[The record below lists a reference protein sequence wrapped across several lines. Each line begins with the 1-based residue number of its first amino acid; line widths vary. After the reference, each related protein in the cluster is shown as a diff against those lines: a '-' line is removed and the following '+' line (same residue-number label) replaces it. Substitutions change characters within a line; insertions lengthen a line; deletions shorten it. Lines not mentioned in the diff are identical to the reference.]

1 MVFHFL
7 SGIAALKEVLEHCL
21 VEAGAKAK
29 AELATL
35 ATTTAEKD
43 FMVIQLLF

>member
-1 MVFHFL
+1 MV
-7 SGIAALKEVLEHCL
+7 ALNEVVEHCL

-29 AELATL
+29 AELAML

-43 FMVIQLLF
+43 FMVNYTATILISTP